1 MKHALVVWGGFDGH
15 EPKQAVDRFIPS
27 LEEAGY
33 ELEVVNTLEP
43 YADVERLKELD
54 LIVQCWTM
62 GELVPEQELGLA
74 AAIRSGVGLAG
85 WHGGL
90 ADAFRAAPLYQL
102 VVGGQFVTHPPGSA
116 RYGVRIE
123 ASEDPITE
131 GIDDF
136 EIESEQYFHQVDVNN
151 TVLATSA
158 FVGFDGGF
166 MAGARNPF
174 VWKRTFGE
182 GRVFY
187 AGFGHVAADFDV
199 PQAHEIVRRGLLWAG
214 KHESI
219 ADEGGAR

>member
-1 MKHALVVWGGFDGH
+1 MKRAMVVWGGFAGH
-15 EPKQAVDRFIPS
+15 EPKPAVDRFVPG
-27 LEEAGY
+27 LEEAGF
-33 ELEVVNTLEP
+33 EVEVLNTLEQ
-43 YADVERLKELD
+43 YADKARLKELD

-62 GELVPEQELGLA
+62 GELLPEQELGLA
-74 AAIRSGVGLAG
+74 AAVRSGVGLAG

-90 ADAFRAAPLYQL
+90 TDAFRGAPLYQL
-102 VVGGQFVTHPPGSA
+102 VVGGQFVTHAPGA
-116 RYGVRIE
+116 VRYTVQVE
-123 ASEDPITE
+123 ASDDPIMA

-151 TVLATSA
+151 TVLAASP
-158 FVGFDGGF
+158 FVGFDDGF
-166 MAGARNPF
+166 MAKARNPF

-187 AGFGHVAADFDV
+187 AGFGHVASDFDV

-214 KHESI
+214 KYESN